1 MKETQIS
8 KSGRKTIVVDT
19 LIKSIMVS
27 YSQVN
32 NFITPI
38 EYDRIS

>member
-19 LIKSIMVS
+19 LVKSIMAS
-27 YSQVN
+27 YSQLN

-38 EYDRIS
+38 EHDQIS

>member
-8 KSGRKTIVVDT
+8 KSGRRTIAVDT
-19 LIKSIMVS
+19 LIKSIMAS
-27 YSQVN
+27 YSQLS

-38 EYDRIS
+38 EHDQIS